1 MGELRLL
8 NQNIKVEEYG
18 NEIKLINMS
27 NGMELA
33 RFSSDNEIHS
43 WINQGWFMNKEQWD
57 EKHEM

>member
-1 MGELRLL
+1 MGENTLL

-33 RFSSDNEIHS
+33 RFSSDTEIHS